1 MQGRRKAITQ
11 SNKNAAALCR
21 TVHFEGYAM
30 SLNIP
35 VHFVQQFS
43 SNIQLLLQQR
53 GSKLRETV
61 MTGSHVGK
69 QASPVNQIAAVAA
82 NRVTT
87 RFGEMPRTDAA
98 MDRRWVF
105 PVDYDIAQLIDT
117 FDKLR
122 LLADPASDYVTNAQF
137 ALGRAMD
144 DEIVAAYFGTAQT
157 GETGATA
164 TTFGTAL
171 TTAGGQNV
179 SVSIGGTT
187 SNMNVAKLRE
197 AKRRLM
203 ANEVDLDSE
212 AITAV
217 ITATEHDALLNEAQV
232 VSTDFNSK
240 PVMVDGRV
248 MQFLG
253 INFKHCERLT
263 TGTDDVA
270 GTSRAIP
277 VYAKSGMYLGVWAD
291 IATSVDVRADLQSRP
306 WQAYATMTCGA
317 TRIEERRVVRVWCR

>member
-1 MQGRRKAITQ
+1 
-11 SNKNAAALCR
+11 
-21 TVHFEGYAM
+21 M

-35 VHFVQQFS
+35 VHFVQQYS
-43 SNIQLLLQQR
+43 SNIALLLQQR
-53 GSKLRETV
+53 GSKLRDTV
-61 MTGSHVGK
+61 TVGSHIGK
-69 QASPVNQIAAVAA
+69 AASPINQIGAIAA

-87 RFGEMPRTDAA
+87 RFGQMPRVDAP
-98 MDRRWVF
+98 MDSRWVY
-105 PVDYDIAQLIDT
+105 PVDYDLPQLIDS

-122 LLADPASDYVTNAQF
+122 LLADPSSDYVVNANY
-137 ALGRAMD
+137 AMGRAMD
-144 DEIVAAYFGTAQT
+144 DEIVAAYFGTSQT
-157 GETGATA
+157 GATGATA
-164 TTFGTAL
+164 TAFGTAL

-179 SVSIGGTT
+179 SVGIGGTA
-187 SNMNVAKLRE
+187 SNLNVAKLRE

-212 AITAV
+212 AVTAV

-240 PVMVDGRV
+240 PVLVDGRV

-263 TGTDDVA
+263 TGTDDAA

-277 VYAKSGMYLGVWAD
+277 VYTKTGMYLGIWND
-291 IATSVDVRADLQSRP
+291 IETSVDTRPDLQGTP
-306 WQAYATMTCGA
+306 WQAYCKGTFGA
-317 TRIEERRVVRVWCR
+317 TRIEEKRVVRVWCR